1 MLKCVF
7 QYQDKGVARPS
18 IWSYKIRDFTRRKNT
33 KFVMAG
39 TSIPVV
45 NKSTVTATFG
55 NRSF

>member
-1 MLKCVF
+1 MCF
-7 QYQDKGVARPS
+7 PISGQRRVARPS